1 VQPFLGDIMKKAG
14 LVGRLVRNKYT
25 NKVGIVLG
33 RNTSRRSALFRYDV
47 FIDGEVQSIPQNFLE
62 VIV

>member
-1 VQPFLGDIMKKAG
+1 MKKAG